1 MTYEELKAKAT
12 PGKWFAVHGKGTC
25 FHQGNLDSVQVS
37 CDKDGDEEIV
47 QTIAEVWPT
56 GNRKQAKADT
66 KLIAHHANH
75 FDALLAALR
84 ELLNEAEP
92 RFDIIDMTDDEER
105 AIEEAHAALAAAQEV
120 K

>member
-1 MTYEELKAKAT
+1 MTYKELKDKTT
-12 PGKWFAVHGKGTC
+12 PGPFTRQCCTVLAKTGWVGDRDPWTLGASEE
-25 FHQGNLDSVQVS
+25 FHVCST
-37 CDKDGDEEIV
+37 DENHRSHDE
-47 QTIAEVWPT
+47 QEA
-56 GNRKQAKADT
+56 NA
-66 KLIAHHANH
+66 KLIVHCCNH

>member
-1 MTYEELKAKAT
+1 VSTYKELKDKTT
-12 PGKWFAVHGKGTC
+12 PGPWTRANSTQLMNPKYRLVADFSMDDNTVKPLRSGLTNAV
-25 FHQGNLDSVQVS
+25 NARL
-37 CDKDGDEEIV
+37 
-47 QTIAEVWPT
+47 AE
-56 GNRKQAKADT
+56 
-66 KLIAHHANH
+66 HCCHH
-75 FDALLAALR
+75 FDALLEALR